1 MCLKL
6 KINTDKIMRITVL
19 NLIFVTVFL
28 LSGCAMKFPVPDETN
43 QTILI
48 IPVETRQTLG
58 HFVFTLDL
66 SICLLYTSDA
76 ADE

>member
-1 MCLKL
+1 MYEKL
-6 KINTDKIMRITVL
+6 NKYSGEIAVKSFL
-19 NLIFVTVFL
+19 NLIVLTIFF

-58 HFVFTLDL
+58 HFVFTLDV
-66 SICLLYTSDA
+66 SIKGSS
-76 ADE
+76 